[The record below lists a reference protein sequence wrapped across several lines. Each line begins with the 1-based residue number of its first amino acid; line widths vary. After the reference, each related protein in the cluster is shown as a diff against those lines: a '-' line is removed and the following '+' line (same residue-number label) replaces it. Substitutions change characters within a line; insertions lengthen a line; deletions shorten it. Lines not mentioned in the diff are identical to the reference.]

1 MNIQELMKQ
10 AQSMQA
16 NMEKIERELATKE
29 TTVNIQG
36 LELTMNGKFELTFV
50 SINPEL
56 LIPTNKEIIEDLLL
70 MTVNR
75 LTKQIQSEREE
86 TMRTLT
92 QGLKIP
98 GVM

>member
-16 NMEKIERELATKE
+16 NMEKIERELAVKE
-29 TTVNIQG
+29 TSVDIQG
-36 LELTMNGKFELTFV
+36 LELTMNGKFELTSV
-50 SINPEL
+50 SIDPEL
-56 LIPTNKEIIEDLLL
+56 LIPTNKEIIEDLLS
-70 MTVNR
+70 MTINQ

>member
-16 NMEKIERELATKE
+16 NMEKIERELATKG

-36 LELTMNGKFELTFV
+36 LELTMNGKFELTSV
-50 SINPEL
+50 SIDPEL
-56 LIPTNKEIIEDLLL
+56 LIPTNKEIIEDLLS
-70 MTVNR
+70 MTINQ

-92 QGLKIP
+92 LGLKIP